1 MMTYQELKTKPSEFL
16 CATGLNVA
24 EFEQLLPVFGQAYRV
39 LYPVEQTLAGEAR
52 QRQVGGG
59 AQSVLASLADKL
71 LFILVYAKVYPLQ
84 TMHGLQFGLSQG
96 RVNYWI
102 HHLLPVLQCAFSQL
116 KLTPVREASQLA
128 ASPALA
134 EAAAD
139 LLLDG
144 SERRRQRPQ
153 EAEKQVEHYSGKK
166 KRIRIRTY
174 SS

>member
-1 MMTYQELKTKPSEFL
+1 MMNYQELKSKATAFL
-16 CATGLNVA
+16 CATGLTVD

-39 LYPVEQTLAGEAR
+39 LYPVEQTLAGKGH
-52 QRQVGGG
+52 QWQVGGG
-59 AQSVLASLADKL
+59 AKSVLASLADKL
-71 LFILVYAKVYPLQ
+71 LFILVYEKTYPLQ

-96 RVNYWI
+96 RTNYWL
-102 HHLLPVLQCAFSQL
+102 HHLLPVLQRALTHL

-144 SERRRQRPQ
+144 TERRRQRPQ
-153 EAEKQVEHYSGKK
+153 AAAEQVEHYSGKK
-166 KRIRIRTY
+166 NAY
-174 SS
+174 G